1 MGVQGGGGGGGS
13 ASQGYNY
20 GAQLSQ
26 ALQTIWGPQ
35 AQALQGLYSGTSNL
49 MQQQAPQIQGAAQAA
64 ANQAL
69 PYSGMQQLGQYATP
83 NNQLAQQQLSQYSQ
97 QVGQEFARNIMPQL
111 RSGAGLTNNMGG
123 SRAALAQGVAA
134 GDASRAIAQGGTD
147 LYAQQYGIG
156 AQASQALPGAAQG
169 YYNLAMQPYQAAWA
183 PYTQAAGIFGGPQAL
198 SGQQSFNLGENWN
211 SQRGNPTKPS
221 YGFSLF

>member
-1 MGVQGGGGGGGS
+1 MQGGGGGGGS

-35 AQALQGLYSGTSNL
+35 AAALQNMYSGTSNL
-49 MQQQAPQIQGAAQAA
+49 MNQQAGTIQGAAQNA

-83 NNQLAQQQLSQYSQ
+83 NNQLAQQQLSQYSS
-97 QVGQEFARNIMPQL
+97 QVGQEFARNVLPQL
-111 RSGAGLTNNMGG
+111 RTGAGIGGNMGG
-123 SRAALAQGVAA
+123 SREALARGVAA

-156 AQASQALPGAAQG
+156 AQAAAQLPQAAQG

-183 PYTQAAGIFGGPQAL
+183 PYTAAAGIFGGPQTL
-198 SGQQSFNLGENWN
+198 SGQQSFNLGEQWN
-211 SQRGNPTKPS
+211 NQRGNPTKPS
-221 YGFSLF
+221 YGFNLF